1 MKVQKLLTIII
12 AMVGTAV
19 SLKCYVQNMKN
30 TEDDGSSCKDGYEGG
45 NRCYTECIED
55 DEYPSIYKRA
65 CKKITRVKNIGEYDG
80 VWLLRSVVNKEC
92 GWQKEREGREPDII
106 HEIMNSQN
114 TDKVDIDECSVRRC
128 TVDETSVGCTG
139 VDGKN
144 FNDLCKNAIQKK
156 FPNESQANCL
166 KKLREE
172 KIHSVCF
179 CSTDYCNSANYLKS
193 SLFLMFFML
202 MKPLFV

>member
-1 MKVQKLLTIII
+1 M
-12 AMVGTAV
+12 
-19 SLKCYVQNMKN
+19 
-30 TEDDGSSCKDGYEGG
+30 
-45 NRCYTECIED
+45 
-55 DEYPSIYKRA
+55 
-65 CKKITRVKNIGEYDG
+65 
-80 VWLLRSVVNKEC
+80 
-92 GWQKEREGREPDII
+92 REGRRPTLIQ
-106 HEIMNSQN
+106 EIMTSQN
-114 TDKVDIDECSVRRC
+114 TDLVDIDECS
-128 TVDETSVGCTG
+128 ETSECVGCTG
-139 VDGKN
+139 EDGKN